1 MSESDDD
8 RKLSWLEHRLRLR
21 SIDRREFIGR
31 AAALGITTALSTT
44 LANKAIAATPNRG
57 GHMRAGRGHGSTT
70 DNLDPGHSENGF
82 TGTLIGATSNT
93 LAEIGQSGQL
103 EPNLAVSWEPSDDAA
118 NWRFKLRQ
126 GVEFHNGKTMTAED
140 VVASVNH
147 HRGEDT
153 SSAAKPL
160 LESITDIKIDGDDTV
175 VFQLSG
181 GDADFPF
188 TIGDYHVTIMPSEEG
203 VMQWR
208 DGIGTGGYVLDN
220 YDPGVRADFT
230 RFPNY
235 WREDSAYFDSWE
247 QLSIT
252 DVVARTNALT
262 TGEIDVMD
270 RVDLKTLH
278 LLERNTDLKVEET
291 TGTAHY
297 TIPMRTDTAP
307 FDDNNVRMA
316 LKLAFDRDEML
327 RTVLRGHGS
336 VGNDH
341 PISTANRYHATD
353 LPQRAYDPEK
363 AKWHL
368 KQAGL
373 SSLKVDLSAAD
384 AAFAG
389 AVDAAVVYKE
399 HAAKANID
407 INVIREPNDGY
418 WSAVWMAKGWC
429 MSYWGGRPTEDGM
442 FSTAYAA
449 GASWNATY
457 WEHERFNKLLVEARA
472 ELDDP
477 KRREMYFEMQ
487 RILSDEGG
495 VVVPMF
501 NNYIFA
507 MSTKIEH
514 GEMQGNWDMDGS
526 LFMERWWFA

>member
-1 MSESDDD
+1 MTTIVALAVVLSALMHASWNALVKGGDDG
-8 RKLSWLEHRLRLR
+8 WLTGVLISGFAAGGSLVVAIGFVPWPAAHHWPWLIGSGALHA
-21 SIDRREFIGR
+21 SYFILLMNAYTFGD
-31 AAALGITTALSTT
+31 LG
-44 LANKAIAATPNRG
+44 KVYAIARGTAPLIIVALAGGLVGDVPGWQEIAAILVLVAGVVALTFEPGKFAT
-57 GHMRAGRGHGSTT
+57 ADLKAVILAVLTGSM
-70 DNLDPGHSENGF
+70 
-82 TGTLIGATSNT
+82 IAATSNT
-93 LAEIGQSGQL
+93 LTEIGQSGQL
-103 EPNLAVSWEPSDDAA
+103 EPNLAVTWEASDDAA
-118 NWRFKLRQ
+118 SWRFKIRQ
-126 GVEFHNGKTMTAED
+126 DVEFHNGKTMTAED
-140 VVASVNH
+140 VVASINH

-160 LESITDIKIDGDDTV
+160 LESITDIKIDGDTV

-208 DGIGTGGYVLDN
+208 EGIGTGGYVLDN
-220 YDPGVRADFT
+220 FDPGVRADHT

-384 AAFAG
+384 AALPA
-389 AVDAAVVYKE
+389 
-399 HAAKANID
+399 
-407 INVIREPNDGY
+407 PSTPP
-418 WSAVWMAKGWC
+418 WSTK
-429 MSYWGGRPTEDGM
+429 STPPRPT
-442 FSTAYAA
+442 ST
-449 GASWNATY
+449 
-457 WEHERFNKLLVEARA
+457 
-472 ELDDP
+472 
-477 KRREMYFEMQ
+477 
-487 RILSDEGG
+487 
-495 VVVPMF
+495 
-501 NNYIFA
+501 
-507 MSTKIEH
+507 ST
-514 GEMQGNWDMDGS
+514 
-526 LFMERWWFA
+526 